1 MVLETLPTRQ
11 LYVGKVQPDPLA
23 VIKAS
28 LAVDPPPHGIEDTA
42 EGLARP
48 GATVPAMTDE
58 EAMALA
64 LEEAQLA
71 GAGGDVPVGAIV
83 VRDGHV
89 VAQAHNEREQRT
101 DPTAHAEMLALRSA
115 ASVLRSWR
123 LDGATVYVTL
133 EPCPM
138 CAGAL
143 VAARVHRLV
152 FGASDPKA
160 GACGSLYNLCVDPR
174 LNHEVLVSPGVLAEQ
189 AAVLLAEFFDGRR
202 PRSTPQ

>member
-1 MVLETLPTRQ
+1 
-11 LYVGKVQPDPLA
+11 
-23 VIKAS
+23 
-28 LAVDPPPHGIEDTA
+28 
-42 EGLARP
+42 
-48 GATVPAMTDE
+48 MTDE

-89 VAQAHNEREQRT
+89 VAQAHNEREQLS
-101 DPTAHAEMLALRSA
+101 DPTAHAEILSLRSA

-143 VAARVHRLV
+143 VAARVHRVV

-189 AAVLLAEFFDGRR
+189 AALLLAEFFDGRR
-202 PRSTPQ
+202 PRSAPQ